1 VANQHPVL
9 PVGGEPRPVAG
20 HRRIEVELTT
30 LDKQQQAGG
39 DQPLRARE
47 DRLDRV
53 AAPRPSVGRIGG
65 ARPHVDD
72 EDTVEIRGEARSH
85 LAALADDADW
95 ARACGSFDLGVAK
108 STVSH
113 HCNVLRTAGLIE
125 QRDVGSRRLNRLRRG
140 EYDARFPGLLAL
152 VLDERER

>member
-1 VANQHPVL
+1 MSR
-9 PVGGEPRPVAG
+9 EPPN
-20 HRRIEVELTT
+20 L
-30 LDKQQQAGG
+30 QA
-39 DQPLRARE
+39 PSRSARAR
-47 DRLDRV
+47 DLVNHHPRDVTLQ
-53 AAPRPSVGRIGG
+53 AALG
-65 ARPHVDD
+65 A
-72 EDTVEIRGEARSH
+72 
-85 LAALADDADW
+85 LADPVRRAILYELADDADW